1 MIGALVA
8 RLLSCYVRR
17 CPPHRGMYRVVK
29 ALAALCPG
37 QPVLSRYGVLMVCRP
52 RDLTFLFAILG
63 RHDDVYQT
71 LKEKLRPDMCL
82 LDVGANQGVFTLV
95 GALAVGKEGRV
106 LSFEPS
112 RREFRDLLRNLEING
127 VDNVLPFF
135 CGLSDAGGTG
145 LLQVAPDVH
154 SGKSHYVDGA
164 GQLSLQLDLREWDS
178 HIQSLIGGRET
189 WIKIDV
195 EGYEVRVIRS
205 LEKVLCAPATRGVIV
220 EIEERQL
227 SAQGFHAADIYQ
239 EMARMGYTPFFGT
252 EKSVYNEIF
261 LRNKD

>member
-1 MIGALVA
+1 M
-8 RLLSCYVRR
+8 
-17 CPPHRGMYRVVK
+17 
-29 ALAALCPG
+29 
-37 QPVLSRYGVLMVCRP
+37 
-52 RDLTFLFAILG
+52 
-63 RHDDVYQT
+63 
-71 LKEKLRPDMCL
+71 
-82 LDVGANQGVFTLV
+82 
-95 GALAVGKEGRV
+95 GKEGRV

-205 LEKVLCAPATRGVIV
+205 LEKSIAPRHPWCDCGDRGAAAFRAGIPCRRHLSGDGTDGLHALFRHG
-220 EIEERQL
+220 EICLQ
-227 SAQGFHAADIYQ
+227 
-239 EMARMGYTPFFGT
+239 
-252 EKSVYNEIF
+252 
-261 LRNKD
+261 